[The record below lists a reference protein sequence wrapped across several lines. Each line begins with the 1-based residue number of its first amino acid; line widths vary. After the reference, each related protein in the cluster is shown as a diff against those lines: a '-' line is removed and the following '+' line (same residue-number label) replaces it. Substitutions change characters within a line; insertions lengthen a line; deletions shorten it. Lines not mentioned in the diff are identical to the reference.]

1 MNPLREHAGSRGR
14 ESLRRIVF
22 WQPIVSPHQ
31 YDFLEQL
38 AGAFSGEII
47 LAAERYLPEER
58 IAQGWMPVSHD
69 RVRVVD
75 VSDRQAFGLL
85 VAHRAEDSLHVF
97 SGFFSHRIVW
107 RAFHALADSKARLA
121 MLSEAPEQRPWTGW
135 LKTWRGRW
143 LAWRYGDRLEFI
155 LGMGALGGD
164 FFRAAGFPGKK
175 VHPFGYHLPVSSEPW
190 PCSLAPVKGPF
201 RFIAAGQFIHRKGF
215 DLLVTALAALEP
227 TGWRCDLYGAG
238 PLEGALRRQIQRAG
252 LDNRVT
258 LRPTLPNG
266 PLRSEIAASDCT
278 IVPSRHDGWGVVVN
292 ESLIAGTPVVCT
304 SGCGAASLVEG
315 TVGGFVVP
323 RGDAASLA
331 RVLRQC
337 LAAGKIQ
344 ADRRRQVH
352 AVAGRSG
359 PESAVRAFLRIVENR
374 PFPPPQPRTSP

>member
-1 MNPLREHAGSRGR
+1 VNPVREHDGGHGRGH

-31 YDFLEQL
+31 RDFLEQL
-38 AGAFSGEII
+38 AAAFPGEII

-85 VAHRAEDSLHVF
+85 VGHRADDSLHVF

-107 RAFHALADSKARLA
+107 RAFHVLADSRARLA

-143 LAWRYGDRLEFI
+143 LAWRFGDRLEFV
-155 LGMGALGGD
+155 LGMGTLGRD
-164 FFRAAGFPGKK
+164 FFRTVGFPGKK
-175 VHPFGYHLPVSSEPW
+175 VHAFGYHLPVPSEPW
-190 PCSLAPVKGPF
+190 PRSLSPVAGPF

-215 DLLVTALAALEP
+215 DLLVAALATLEP
-227 TGWRCDLYGAG
+227 TGWHCDLYGAG
-238 PLEGALRRQIQRAG
+238 PLEGALRRQILLAG
-252 LDNRVT
+252 LHDRVT
-258 LRPTLPNG
+258 LHPTLPNG
-266 PLRSEIAASDCT
+266 PMRSEIAASDCSV
-278 IVPSRHDGWGVVVN
+278 VPSRHDGWGVVVN

-323 RGDAASLA
+323 RGDSTTLA

-337 LAAGKIQ
+337 LAAGKI
-344 ADRRRQVH
+344 DSVRRRQVH

-359 PESAVRAFLRIVENR
+359 PETAVRAFLRIVENR
-374 PFPPPQPRTSP
+374 SFPTPPP